1 MGNKKVTLTIDGVDA
16 NEKKSSTKI
25 QYVNPNIDDS
35 VMLGF
40 ATLCAGLSTDTYTGT
55 TKTTDEDITNT
66 PMVKPDL
73 EVTLADL
80 ELMRQ
85 RLRLGGRSENTN
97 AHFLQ
102 FLVINPEQVY
112 PVKVTFQKVNN
123 TDKTE
128 ITKIDWMPVYMPA
141 LPAAGDLH
149 GIWDLTAFEGATGN
163 IEMTLTFAETL
174 KTKETKYKVT
184 VTANAPTLEKI
195 TE

>member
-85 RLRLGGRSENTN
+85 RLRLGGRSENTDS
-97 AHFLQ
+97 HFLQ
-102 FLVINPEQVY
+102 FLVITSEVY
-112 PVKVTFQKVNN
+112 PVKISFQKVNN
-123 TDKTE
+123 TSQTG
-128 ITKIDWMPVYMPA
+128 ITKIDWTPIYMPG
-141 LPAAGDLH
+141 LPAAGYVH

-163 IEMTLTFAETL
+163 IEMPLTFAETS

-184 VTANAPTLEKI
+184 VTANAPTIEKI